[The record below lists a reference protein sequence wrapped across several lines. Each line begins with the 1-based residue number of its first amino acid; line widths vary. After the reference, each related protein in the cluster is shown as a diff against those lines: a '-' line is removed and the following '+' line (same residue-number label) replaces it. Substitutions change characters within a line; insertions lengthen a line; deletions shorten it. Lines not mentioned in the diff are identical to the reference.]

1 MKIIVETKNKNYPVY
16 IEKNLLNTL
25 SLKIPQ
31 NQKIAIVTDDGI
43 PSIWKDSL
51 KEQFPH
57 AYWIEIPQ
65 GESNKSL
72 NTYQEVMKKLLGYS
86 FTRKDILIALGGGV
100 VGDLSGFVASTYMR
114 GIPFYSIP
122 TTVLSQVDSSVGG
135 KTAINYQHY
144 KNMIG
149 SFYQPE
155 AVFIDLNTL
164 QTLPTRQINNGLIE
178 SLKMG
183 LLMDEQLF
191 SWFEEEQLPL
201 EKIIPRS
208 IQLKKSIVEQDEKE
222 KHLRMILN
230 FGHTIGHAI
239 ESQYPYLHG
248 ECVSMGMLYFIQ
260 NPDLKKRV
268 LKIYDKLHM
277 PTIPKFDVS
286 KTLEKICHDKKST
299 SQGVQIIQVKQIGS
313 YQIQMLTFD
322 EIEKCLKGDPY
333 EK

>member
-1 MKIIVETKNKNYPVY
+1 MQIIVKTKDKSYPVY
-16 IEKNLLNTL
+16 IEKNLLKIL
-25 SLKIPQ
+25 YQKIPLR
-31 NQKIAIVTDDGI
+31 KKMAIVTDNGI
-43 PSIWKDSL
+43 PSIWKKTL
-51 KEQFPH
+51 KKQFPS
-57 AYWIEIPQ
+57 AYWIEIQQ
-65 GESNKSL
+65 GEASKNLK
-72 NTYQEVMKKLLGYS
+72 NYQKIMENLLEHS

-122 TTVLSQVDSSVGG
+122 TTVLSQVDASVGG

-155 AVFIDLNTL
+155 AVFIDLNIL
-164 QTLPTRQINNGLIE
+164 QTLPARQKNNGLIE
-178 SLKMG
+178 ALKMG
-183 LLMDEQLF
+183 LLMDRQLF
-191 SWFEEEQLPL
+191 SWFEEESLPL

-208 IQLKKSIVEQDEKE
+208 IQLKKMIVEQDEKE
-222 KHLRMILN
+222 SHLRMILN

-239 ESQYPYLHG
+239 EAQFPYLHG

-260 NPDLKKRV
+260 NSELKKRV
-268 LKIYDKLHM
+268 LKIYEKLNM
-277 PTIPKFDVS
+277 PKIPDFDVS
-286 KTLEKICHDKKST
+286 ATLEKIRHDKKST
-299 SQGVQIIQVKQIGS
+299 AQGVQIVQINQIGS
-313 YQIQMLTFD
+313 YQIKTLTFA